1 MAKITITAMKWAPP
15 FAAGKVR
22 DHRARWV
29 LNEVGWPYEIRLVDE
44 PTKKSAAYRAKQPFG
59 QVPLMEEEGRPPM
72 FESGAIVL
80 DVAMR
85 SGKLVPESVAARGQ
99 VLQWSVAA
107 LNSIEPFLMNLAEV
121 DYFMDD
127 EEQKAKRR
135 PGVVEMVETRLGE
148 LQTALGERTWLVGES
163 FSAADLI
170 MSSVLRVAHSL
181 DVLDGFPAL
190 ARYHERCVERPAHQK
205 AVADQLAEIG
215 RHEMRDMKYDEGKG

>member
-29 LNEVGWPYEIRLVDE
+29 LNEVGWPYEVRLVDE

-59 QVPLMEEEGRPPM
+59 QVPLMEEEGRPAL

-85 SGKLVPESVAARGQ
+85 AGKLVPESAAERAQ
-99 VLQWSVAA
+99 MMQWSIAA

-121 DYFMDD
+121 DYFMKD
-127 EEQKAKRR
+127 EAEKAKRR
-135 PGVVEMVETRLGE
+135 PGVLKMVETRLGDLE
-148 LQTALGERTWLVGES
+148 AALGDRMWLVGES

-170 MSSVLRVAHSL
+170 MSSVLKIAYSL
-181 DVLDGFPAL
+181 EVLEDFPKL
-190 ARYHERCVERPAHQK
+190 ARYHARATERPAHTK
-205 AVADQLAEIG
+205 AVADQLAEIAS
-215 RHEMRDMKYDEGKG
+215 HEMEDMKYDKAG